1 MKNRLDRQVRGT
13 LDQVTDALVGA
24 LQQKGLTVTRPDT
37 PAEDE
42 IRILDVADP
51 QAQQAAAG
59 IDPDAATV
67 GTASVSVRQT
77 GDDVRITLLEPMAKA
92 TLSDDADLLEPAQH
106 LQTTIT
112 QALDELAADTAE
124 PAHADNDEEPTP
136 STPGDP
142 EVRRSLLD
150 AIHEN
155 VNALDG
161 IDDRHARAETLLV
174 LAKAYTAIVSLE
186 RTEEIELHLA

>member
-92 TLSDDADLLEPAQH
+92 TLSDDADLLDPARPV
-106 LQTTIT
+106 
-112 QALDELAADTAE
+112 E
-124 PAHADNDEEPTP
+124 
-136 STPGDP
+136 
-142 EVRRSLLD
+142 
-150 AIHEN
+150 
-155 VNALDG
+155 
-161 IDDRHARAETLLV
+161 
-174 LAKAYTAIVSLE
+174 
-186 RTEEIELHLA
+186 